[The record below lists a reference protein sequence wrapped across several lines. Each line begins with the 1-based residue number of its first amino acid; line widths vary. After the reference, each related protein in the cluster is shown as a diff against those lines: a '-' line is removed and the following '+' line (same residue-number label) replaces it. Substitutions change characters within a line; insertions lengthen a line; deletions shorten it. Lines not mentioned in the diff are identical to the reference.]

1 MTLGPV
7 RVMGAGVVV
16 MSCALEVLIY
26 LAIYIAICVAF
37 RMLISTRIIKN
48 L

>member
-1 MTLGPV
+1 MTLEPV

-16 MSCALEVLIY
+16 TVYVEEVRTHIHSDKHTLNS
-26 LAIYIAICVAF
+26 LCK
-37 RMLISTRIIKN
+37 LLS

>member
-1 MTLGPV
+1 MTLEPV

-16 MSCALEVLIY
+16 MSRALEVLIY
-26 LAIYIAICVAF
+26 LVIYIAICVAF
-37 RMLISTRIIKN
+37 RMLTSTRIIIN